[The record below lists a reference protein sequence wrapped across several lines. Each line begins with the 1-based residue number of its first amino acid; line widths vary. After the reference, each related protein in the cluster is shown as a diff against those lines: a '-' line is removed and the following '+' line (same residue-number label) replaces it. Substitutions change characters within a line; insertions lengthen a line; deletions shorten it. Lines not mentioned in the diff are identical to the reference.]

1 MNTRRH
7 RAFLISILALAAVPL
22 CSIPNIFD
30 MNHDATQT
38 AQLATDYAY
47 WATKFAGTE
56 TAAAATL
63 RAQHPDTPEATST
76 QSVMALIISKTP
88 RPKKV
93 PTGTFTPTPSVPIVW
108 VSVATNCRTGP
119 SIDYPV
125 VTSLLV
131 GQTAEVV
138 GKNTR
143 TDYWI
148 IRTPGGTGTCWLWGQ
163 YASVAG
169 NTRTVPIMTPPR
181 VPSPTKP
188 PRPALPPPPTDT
200 PYQ

>member
-1 MNTRRH
+1 MDRR
-7 RAFLISILALAAVPL
+7 RSRPLMISILALAAVRL
-22 CSIPNIFD
+22 CGIPNYFD
-30 MNHDATQT
+30 MSDDATQT

-47 WATKFAGTE
+47 WGTKFAGTD

-63 RAQHPDTPEATST
+63 RAEHPDTPEATST
-76 QSVMALIISKTP
+76 QSVMGPFISNTP

-93 PTGTFTPTPSVPIVW
+93 PTGTFTPTPSVPIVS

-125 VTSLLV
+125 VSSLAV

-138 GKNTR
+138 GKNIR

-169 NTRTVPIMTPPR
+169 NTRTVAIMTPPR